1 MELVRGED
9 GKCHGGGVR
18 KSAMEAELSL
28 DQSSAARETRS
39 QCSDTHRGISAS
51 IELLVRN
58 SYVHDFSL
66 KSAGVRYLS
75 GKELGIVRKNV
86 TVV

>member
-18 KSAMEAELSL
+18 KSAMEAELGL

-39 QCSDTHRGISAS
+39 QCFDTHRGISAS

-58 SYVHDFSL
+58 SKKCWCQV
-66 KSAGVRYLS
+66 LS
-75 GKELGIVRKNV
+75 GEELGIVRKNV